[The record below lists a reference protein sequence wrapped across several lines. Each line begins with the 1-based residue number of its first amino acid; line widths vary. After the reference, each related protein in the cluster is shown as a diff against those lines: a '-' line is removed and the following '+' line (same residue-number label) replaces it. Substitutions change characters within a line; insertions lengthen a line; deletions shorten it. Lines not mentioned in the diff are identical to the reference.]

1 MKEETIREH
10 QVVEAHYVMVQD
22 LREKNKSRIRT
33 LHEMIDPDY
42 KKLRRNR
49 RENLRPSFGSV
60 DTVIYYDILD
70 LICEGLK
77 ENSFLRKTFI
87 ELYSSSYPNT
97 NKVISKMQTLSN
109 VEVIDYVSSHQ
120 EDVSMSYAIFVL
132 GEMDEF
138 NNSPIWLSPISK
150 EAKKKDMYYEV
161 RKFYSQPRLKNS
173 GESVIESAAYKEYL
187 VCNRR
192 KIAELLE
199 CKESKLSA
207 EINSI
212 IINGLEQEKA
222 SINNGTPEM
231 TTRIERKLLM
241 AHHQGAAWIFIG
253 MLLKNP
259 SWFKSYYY
267 KPDVDQIIDDFYS
280 AKAITEY
287 YTKPHGYDDSY
298 LREKLITDTPRRDL
312 EEILMLCNTD
322 IIYKMYD
329 VLMDMYYEGFSW
341 DKKVDD
347 ASRSMIAARIKGLEN
362 EIERLDSADY
372 DETLRLYESENKRLR
387 NQIEELEKQNQK
399 KLELIEAQTELIDS
413 MQHSEE
419 ESKEEIDVNRLQA
432 CRYLF
437 AGFLDTYLTELR
449 SLFPNSVFMT
459 SETRDIT
466 GIQVDYIIVVTKY
479 ISHSMYYKVKSSQIY
494 SESPCLMCNATSI
507 NGVLNDM
514 NQFVTLNEKI

>member
-212 IINGLEQEKA
+212 IIK
-222 SINNGTPEM
+222 
-231 TTRIERKLLM
+231 
-241 AHHQGAAWIFIG
+241 
-253 MLLKNP
+253 
-259 SWFKSYYY
+259 
-267 KPDVDQIIDDFYS
+267 
-280 AKAITEY
+280 
-287 YTKPHGYDDSY
+287 
-298 LREKLITDTPRRDL
+298 
-312 EEILMLCNTD
+312 
-322 IIYKMYD
+322 
-329 VLMDMYYEGFSW
+329 
-341 DKKVDD
+341 
-347 ASRSMIAARIKGLEN
+347 
-362 EIERLDSADY
+362 
-372 DETLRLYESENKRLR
+372 
-387 NQIEELEKQNQK
+387 
-399 KLELIEAQTELIDS
+399 
-413 MQHSEE
+413 
-419 ESKEEIDVNRLQA
+419 
-432 CRYLF
+432 
-437 AGFLDTYLTELR
+437 
-449 SLFPNSVFMT
+449 
-459 SETRDIT
+459 
-466 GIQVDYIIVVTKY
+466 
-479 ISHSMYYKVKSSQIY
+479 
-494 SESPCLMCNATSI
+494 
-507 NGVLNDM
+507 
-514 NQFVTLNEKI
+514 